1 MRRRSNPHFLE
12 ILAAAPW
19 WVGAVAGLLVL
30 LIGRVIAPAL
40 LSGSTNQ
47 VLAVIGDQ
55 LARGALDLVVWVF
68 AGACWIAALVSFLG
82 QAKRRRRLEEQSSLA
97 TLRAMSWREFEQLV
111 SEAYR
116 RLGYQ
121 VEETGQGGADG
132 GVDLLLR
139 RDGLVTLVQCKQWRT
154 QRVGVP
160 TVREQFGLLTH
171 HQADAAIIVTVGDFT
186 PEARAFAAGKP
197 IDLIAGPDLLAL
209 VQCVQR
215 EPKPMAAA
223 PPVAI
228 EPARSAPDCPKCGA
242 SMVRRTARKT
252 GEAFFGCSKYP
263 ACRGTRP
270 IAGVV
275 S

>member
-1 MRRRSNPHFLE
+1 MARRRDSALDV
-12 ILAAAPW
+12 LAQAPW
-19 WVGAVAGLLVL
+19 PVGLVCGGFVLFGGKVVLPGLLH
-30 LIGRVIAPAL
+30 
-40 LSGSTNQ
+40 GSTNSF
-47 VLAVIGDQ
+47 LAAFGTAFATGAIDPLLWLVACLCW
-55 LARGALDLVVWVF
+55 LAAV
-68 AGACWIAALVSFLG
+68 VSFFG

-97 TLRAMSWREFEQLV
+97 TLRAMGWREFEQLV

-116 RLGYQ
+116 RFGYQ

-160 TVREQFGLLTH
+160 TVREQFGLLIH
-171 HQADAAIIVTVGDFT
+171 HQADAGIIVTVGDFT

-209 VQCVQR
+209 VQSVQR
-215 EPKPMAAA
+215 EPKSMAAEA
-223 PPVAI
+223 PIAI
-228 EPARSAPDCPKCGA
+228 EAARYAPDCPKCGA